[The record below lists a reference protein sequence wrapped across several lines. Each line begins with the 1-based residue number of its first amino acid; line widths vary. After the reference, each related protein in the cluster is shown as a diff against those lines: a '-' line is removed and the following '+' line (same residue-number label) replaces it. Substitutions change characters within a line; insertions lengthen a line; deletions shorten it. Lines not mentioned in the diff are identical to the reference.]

1 MWRLNSPDD
10 ENIPFVSEPEGL
22 AKATFQ
28 VGPKHI
34 NALQTMHGAFA
45 MLLLDVLTILGLQAH
60 VSFFGSSWG
69 WAVEKV
75 SEGSW

>member
-1 MWRLNSPDD
+1 MFSDSHIKPALWIVIIEL
-10 ENIPFVSEPEGL
+10 SEPGL

-60 VSFFGSSWG
+60 VSFFVAAGD
-69 WAVEKV
+69 EM
-75 SEGSW
+75 